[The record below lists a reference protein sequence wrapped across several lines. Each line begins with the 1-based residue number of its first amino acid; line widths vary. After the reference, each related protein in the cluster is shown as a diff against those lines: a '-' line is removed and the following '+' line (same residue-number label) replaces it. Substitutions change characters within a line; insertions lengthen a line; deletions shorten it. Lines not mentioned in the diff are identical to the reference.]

1 MRKLIDHHRF
11 SWSDTWY
18 NPRGTHIPAETG
30 VFVRRQVNCAGH
42 DHLKRART
50 ELMTTM
56 LQRSQTR
63 GWEERG
69 WAAFHRL
76 WNIGDRDDVG
86 YGVPPKSEETLCVNI
101 STAAP
106 GDEDSTVDDDIELEF
121 LSEEDIMDIDHDGED
136 FLEDGE
142 RSTTEQTVA
151 QNAAEDAPSAA
162 EMTGGDCRKE
172 VLTLVANV
180 RQNVQDRVF
189 EDEAER
195 ESALE
200 YLADIERQHG
210 LS

>member
-1 MRKLIDHHRF
+1 
-11 SWSDTWY
+11 
-18 NPRGTHIPAETG
+18 
-30 VFVRRQVNCAGH
+30 
-42 DHLKRART
+42 
-50 ELMTTM
+50 MTTM